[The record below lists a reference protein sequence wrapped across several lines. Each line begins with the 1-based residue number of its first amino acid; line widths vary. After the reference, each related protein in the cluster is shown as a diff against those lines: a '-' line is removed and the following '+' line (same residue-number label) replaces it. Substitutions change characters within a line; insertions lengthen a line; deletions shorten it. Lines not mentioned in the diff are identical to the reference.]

1 MNTKLI
7 YIEKLAEVEGGLP
20 ARNKHNHRDGED
32 HFDNYSLP
40 IEYNL
45 EGYLLNDEIQVNK
58 SVIVERIKRNGVKA
72 LGTFQTSRVI
82 EVGDT
87 YFKTQ
92 NSVYMYK
99 FL

>member
-1 MNTKLI
+1 MNPKLI

-20 ARNKHNHRDGED
+20 ARNKHNHRDGKD

-40 IEYNL
+40 VEYNL
-45 EGYLLNDEIQVNK
+45 EGYLLNDEIQVNQ
-58 SVIVERIKRNGVKA
+58 SVVVDRIKRNGVKA
-72 LGTFQTSRVI
+72 SGMFKTSHVT

>member
-1 MNTKLI
+1 MKKI

-20 ARNKHNHRDGED
+20 ARSMDEHMMGKPNDTNT
-32 HFDNYSLP
+32 SIP

-45 EGYLLNDEIQVNK
+45 EGYLVFEIEVGKN
-58 SVIVERIKRNGVKA
+58 VFVDRTKRNGVEVR
-72 LGTFQTSRVI
+72 GMFTTSRVT
-82 EVGDT
+82 EVGDN

-92 NSVYMYK
+92 NSVYSYK

>member
-1 MNTKLI
+1 MKSKLI

-20 ARNKHNHRDGED
+20 ARNKHNHRDGKD

-40 IEYNL
+40 IEYNI
-45 EGYLLNDEIQVNK
+45 EGYLLNEIQVNE
-58 SVIVERIKRNGVKA
+58 SVMIDRIKRNGVLA
-72 LGTFQTSRVI
+72 SGAFVTSRVT
-82 EVGDT
+82 EVGDN
-87 YFKTQ
+87 YFKTR